1 LSEPKKKTNPSNV
14 RDILLNIAI
23 ILLCVMVIYLSYS
36 FVMRNFV
43 NPPVQT
49 KSNERVIQIDVLN
62 GCGIPGVAIKFT
74 DFLRVRGF
82 DVLEMGNYKS
92 FDVQETLVIDRT
104 GKKDNAHKVA
114 YALGIDEK
122 NIIQQVSP
130 DSYLD
135 CTVVIG
141 KDFNNLKPMK

>member
-1 LSEPKKKTNPSNV
+1 MKKKTNPTNI
-14 RDILLNIAI
+14 RDILLNAAI
-23 ILLCVMVIYLSYS
+23 VLLVLMVIYLSYS
-36 FVMRNFV
+36 FIVRSFV
-43 NPPVQT
+43 NPPVET
-49 KSNERVIQIDVLN
+49 KSDERVIQIDVLN

-74 DFLRVRGF
+74 DYLRDRGF

-92 FDVQETLVIDRT
+92 FDVEETLVIDRT
-104 GKKDNAHKVA
+104 GKTDNAHKVA
-114 YALGIDEK
+114 YALGVNDK
-122 NIIQQVSP
+122 NIIQQISP

>member
-1 LSEPKKKTNPSNV
+1 MNDLKKKTNPSNT
-14 RDILLNIAI
+14 RDILLNAAI
-23 ILLCVMVIYLSYS
+23 VLLVLMVIYLSYS
-36 FVMRNFV
+36 FIVRSFV
-43 NPPVQT
+43 NPPVET
-49 KSNERVIQIDVLN
+49 KSDERVIQIDVLN

-74 DFLRVRGF
+74 DYLRDRGF

-92 FDVQETLVIDRT
+92 FDVEETLVIDRT
-104 GKKDNAHKVA
+104 GKTDNAHKVA
-114 YALGIDEK
+114 YALGVNDK
-122 NIIQQVSP
+122 NIIQQISP